1 MVNDLPEDVQL
12 SRVILYRTID
22 TGNKDLDKKQ
32 TDYYRA
38 MQRYYKLENRQIERN
53 EELIQALKEGRD
65 VTPYLERGE

>member
-22 TGNKDLDKKQ
+22 TGNKDL
-32 TDYYRA
+32 DYYRA

-65 VTPYLERGE
+65 ISKFLEK